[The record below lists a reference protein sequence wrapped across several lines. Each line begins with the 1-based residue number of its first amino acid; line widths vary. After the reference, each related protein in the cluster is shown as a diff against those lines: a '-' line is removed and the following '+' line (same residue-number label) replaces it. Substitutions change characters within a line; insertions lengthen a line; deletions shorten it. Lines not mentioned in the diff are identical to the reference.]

1 MVGAAASGF
10 DQGGKLFRG
19 NLGLTG
25 AGFGA
30 CWTYWKQIDSALSTP
45 AEPSFQQPDD
55 LGQKRQII
63 VGQILPLLDKSQS
76 F

>member
-1 MVGAAASGF
+1 MVGAASF
-10 DQGGKLFRG
+10 DQGGKLFHG
-19 NLGLTG
+19 NLGFIG
-25 AGFGA
+25 AGFGGLLDLQE
-30 CWTYWKQIDSALSTP
+30 KPFLLL

-55 LGQKRQII
+55 MGQKRQII